1 MSKIDKKTI
10 VNDLHQ
16 AVLISIFAIGYS
28 VLGKNIV
35 KMTPPSIQKF
45 DLYDTGKLVNIVT
58 ASEMMKEY
66 LIKQKILWEHL
77 NIWGSPKMASIAML
91 IGGALVSVLAFIS
104 SSYMFSMLSKDSIH
118 AKRKRHDLAIKQLQK
133 AQVEWA

>member
-28 VLGKNIV
+28 VLGKKIV
-35 KMTPPSIQKF
+35 KMTPQSIQKF

-58 ASEMMKEY
+58 TSEMMKEY
-66 LIKQKILWEHL
+66 LIKQKILWEDL

-91 IGGALVSVLAFIS
+91 IGGALVSVLAFTS